1 VIRAENTMFL
11 KKSCLTAL
19 FLVLASPVAGQ
30 EATDVSDSL
39 VIEYRTVMGQAWKYS
54 DLRNSTSG
62 EDSMVVVYELERSVL
77 EAADV
82 LRNLAAAIKP
92 EEGEPAVSDPEVIAE
107 FRDLAE
113 LLWASEGAVRTRLDA
128 ARLDYSQASGSEA
141 RSYERTLIERERRMT
156 LVYSVLLDHVFAMQ
170 SIGLDADADHDR
182 LVEVTVARATMLA
195 ARIGY
200 LRTSAGDLAA
210 QAEVYPNDAEI
221 IDLMQSVERRRQLY
235 VEALDATVRQ
245 LGLLDQPTAEFQNVL
260 VRNTGDIARSIL
272 DPAVASSLFSDWWES
287 AREWVGDNGV
297 GLLIKVVIF
306 LIILGLSWGAARV
319 VRRAVEQGL
328 NGPKVKISHLLRKMI
343 IGFSGNLVMLT
354 GLLIGLSQLGV
365 NLAPILA
372 GVGVVGFI
380 VGFALQDTLANFAA
394 GLMILFYRPYDV
406 GDLVEVS
413 GVFGKVSHM
422 SLVSTTILTLDHQ
435 TLVVPNGKIW
445 GDVIRN
451 VTAQRIRRVD
461 LVFGISY
468 TDDIPKAEAILASIV
483 ADHSKVLGDPE
494 PMIKLHTLNESSVD
508 FVVRPW
514 AKTEDYWDV
523 YWDVT
528 REVKIRFDAEGV
540 SIPFPQRDVHHYVD
554 GLPALLAATTTEAD
568 RTSRPASGI
577 VDDPDAAEGD
587 DD

>member
-1 VIRAENTMFL
+1 MFL
-11 KKSCLTAL
+11 KKLCLAAA
-19 FLVLASPVAGQ
+19 FLISAAPVAAQ
-30 EATDVSDSL
+30 EEAAIADSL
-39 VIEYRTVMGQAWKYS
+39 VVEYRTAIGQAWTYS
-54 DLRNSTSG
+54 GLRNSVSG

-77 EAADV
+77 DAAQV
-82 LRNLAAAIKP
+82 LRDLAAAIEP
-92 EEGEPAVSDPEVIAE
+92 EEGEPAVSDPQVVAE
-107 FRDLAE
+107 FREMAE
-113 LLWASEGAVRTRLDA
+113 LLWSSEAGVRTRLAA
-128 ARLDYSQASGSEA
+128 ARLDYSQAIGNDA
-141 RSYERTLIERERRMT
+141 RTFERTLIERERRMT
-156 LVYSVLLDHVFAMQ
+156 LVYRVLLDHVLAME
-170 SIGLDADADHDR
+170 SIGLDATADRER
-182 LVEVTVARATMLA
+182 LVQATTARSTMLA

-200 LRTSAGDLAA
+200 LGTSADALAA
-210 QAEVYPNDAEI
+210 QAGVYPDDAEI
-221 IDLMQSVERRRQLY
+221 TELMQSVERRRQLY
-235 VEALDATVRQ
+235 VEALEAMVRQ
-245 LGLLDQPTAEFQNVL
+245 MDRLGQPTAELQNVL

-272 DPAVASSLFSDWWES
+272 DPAVASSLFNDWWE
-287 AREWVGDNGV
+287 ATREWMGDNGV
-297 GLLIKVVIF
+297 GLLIKVIF
-306 LIILGLSWGAARV
+306 FMIILGLSWGAARV

-343 IGFSGNLVMLT
+343 IGFSGNLVLLT
-354 GLLIGLSQLGV
+354 GFLIGLSQLGV

-394 GLMILFYRPYDV
+394 GMMILFYRPYDV

-468 TDDIPKAEAILASIV
+468 TDDIPKAEAILASIL
-483 ADHSKVLGDPE
+483 AGHELVLPDPE
-494 PMIKLHTLNESSVD
+494 PMIRLHTLNESSVD

-514 AKTEDYWDV
+514 VKTDDYWDV

-528 REVKIRFDAEGV
+528 REVKMRFDAEGV
-540 SIPFPQRDVHHYVD
+540 SIPFPQRDVHHYID
-554 GLPALLAATTTEAD
+554 GVPAMPAALTREAD
-568 RTSRPASGI
+568 RVSRPASGI
-577 VDDPDAAEGD
+577 VDDPEVADGD
-587 DD
+587 DA